1 MESELNSYATYLEE
15 FQNSL
20 YNLSTI
26 GKDQEGKPFTY
37 PHNFCNFASVITLYA
52 LLSKDKTFFSQFRI
66 QRINVFFGGEECKH
80 WLIVHSEDG
89 KLFKLEKPVIDM
101 TIHQFDENIK
111 PGIFMQYPLE
121 HKVVRDDSNHIET
134 LIYIM
139 EQSGH
144 PPNID
149 DEIINIFREITQK
162 KIPFLNW

>member
-1 MESELNSYATYLEE
+1 MESELNSYGTYLEE
-15 FQNSL
+15 FQKSL
-20 YNLSTI
+20 YNLSKTY
-26 GKDQEGKPFTY
+26 KDQEGESLIY
-37 PHNFCNFASVITLYA
+37 PHNFCNYASVVTLYF

-66 QRINVFFGGEECKH
+66 QRINVFLGEEACKH
-80 WLIVHSEDG
+80 WLIVHNEDG
-89 KLFKLEKPVIDM
+89 KLGKLEKPVIDM

-111 PGIFMQYPLE
+111 PGIFMRYPLE
-121 HKVVRDDSNHIET
+121 HIVVRDNSNHTET

-144 PPNID
+144 PSNIN